1 MDKKHSVLYV
11 DDEQSNLRI
20 FKDTFRRDFEVLT
33 AISAFEALEILERN
47 RVDVVITDQRMPNMT
62 GVELL
67 KKIYARFPDIPP
79 HRLILSGYS
88 EDKDIKEAF
97 EKYKLSKFVSKPW
110 EYNELKGVI
119 TQAIKQT

>member
-67 KKIYARFPDIPP
+67 KKIYARFPNNPP
-79 HRLILSGYS
+79 HRLILSGY
-88 EDKDIKEAF
+88 
-97 EKYKLSKFVSKPW
+97 
-110 EYNELKGVI
+110 
-119 TQAIKQT
+119 